1 MSAYGIDTSVLVRLL
16 TGRPAEDFNYAL
28 ARLTQ
33 LRAAQPTP
41 IVVSSLVVAEAYAV
55 LQHHY
60 RLTKEGSRTV
70 LRDAFV
76 SGLLA
81 PSPGSGADEALNAP
95 SDPGLADRLIAID
108 YTRHGQI
115 TLTLDRKMAALPG
128 CQRL

>member
-33 LRAAQPTP
+33 LRATQPTP
-41 IVVSSLVVAEAYAV
+41 IVVSNLVVAEAYAV

-60 RLTKEGSRTV
+60 RLTKEDARAV

-76 SGLLA
+76 SWPARPITGL
-81 PSPGSGADEALNAP
+81 
-95 SDPGLADRLIAID
+95 RC
-108 YTRHGQI
+108 R
-115 TLTLDRKMAALPG
+115 
-128 CQRL
+128 